1 LVLNYFSQIQYQKS
15 YWLAVGKDSSSWQFN
30 LNLAKIIFNDS
41 QNDFG
46 YFIFTPDLLN
56 YSPRYAMSYYQKNF
70 SFNKKSYPFEKKQT
84 TYLIIA
90 PPPDEKPWLN
100 GKWWKEN
107 QVGIRK
113 KPVKI
118 FRYDNGYLVEKY
130 ILTDEE
136 IKIPADPNL
145 NKDIHFR

>member
-1 LVLNYFSQIQYQKS
+1 
-15 YWLAVGKDSSSWQFN
+15 
-30 LNLAKIIFNDS
+30 
-41 QNDFG
+41 
-46 YFIFTPDLLN
+46 
-56 YSPRYAMSYYQKNF
+56 
-70 SFNKKSYPFEKKQT
+70 
-84 TYLIIA
+84 LIIA
-90 PPPDEKPWLN
+90 PPPDDKLWLN

-118 FRYDNGYLVEKY
+118 FHYDNGYLVEKY

-145 NKDIHFR
+145 IKDIHFR